1 MKEFALNRPVIKAEG
16 IGKEYVI
23 GGRASAHTTFY
34 DMLGASLVA
43 PIRRLRRLGGHVKP
57 EERFWALKAISFE
70 IYEGEVVGIIGRN
83 GAGKSTLLKLLSRI
97 TSPTEGRAEIR
108 GRVASLLEVGTGFH
122 PELTGRENIYLNGAI
137 LGMSRVEIRRKF
149 GDIVAFA
156 GIDEFLDT
164 PVKRYSSGMYVR
176 LAFAVAAHLEPD
188 VLLVDEVLAVGDIAF
203 QRKCLG
209 AMQNLAGRGRTVVL
223 VSHNMGAI
231 QRLCTRG
238 IVVDGGHVSFIG
250 ETAEAISVFLSS
262 ISNLSEV
269 VPMSGPLRHTIAV
282 QSLRINGK
290 LVSEP
295 VRIRPRAEI
304 VLDLEL
310 SLSTPVPDAK
320 VIISILKNEQTI
332 VALHDVAVPTDL
344 PAGIAHFR
352 ATLPSY
358 FLSPGDYGVSIGC
371 FSIASG
377 QWTWARGMGAF
388 SIKAEAAGTYDLGNM
403 GLVHLGDRVVRVS
416 VGATDRTMLKT
427 SLSSP
432 KEVSRL

>member
-1 MKEFALNRPVIKAEG
+1 LSTPIIKVEG
-16 IGKEYVI
+16 IAKEYVI
-23 GGRASAHTTFY
+23 GLARAHTTFY
-34 DMLGASLVA
+34 DMLGASLAA

-57 EERFWALKAISFE
+57 EERFWALKDISFE
-70 IYEGEVVGIIGRN
+70 VYEGEVVGIIGRN

-137 LGMSRVEIRRKF
+137 LGMSRAEIRRKF
-149 GDIVAFA
+149 DEIVAFA

-209 AMQNLAGRGRTVVL
+209 AMQNLAGRGRTVIL

-238 IVVDGGHVSFIG
+238 IVVDGGAISFIG
-250 ETAEAISVFLSS
+250 ETPDAISSFLSS
-262 ISNLSEV
+262 ISNLSEAM
-269 VPMSGPLRHTIAV
+269 PMSGPLREVITV
-282 QSLRINGK
+282 QSLTINDQAAIEPIRIK
-290 LVSEP
+290 PS
-295 VRIRPRAEI
+295 AEI
-304 VLDLEL
+304 LVELEL
-310 SLSTPVPDAK
+310 LFATAVPEAK
-320 VIISILKNEQTI
+320 VIISITKDDQKIIN
-332 VALHDVAVPTDL
+332 LHDVSVPADI
-344 PAGIAHFR
+344 PQGYARIR

-358 FLSPGDYGVSIGC
+358 FLSPGEYGVSMLC
-371 FSIASG
+371 FS
-377 QWTWARGMGAF
+377 ARGGCAWATVGAF
-388 SIKAEAAGTYDLGNM
+388 SVLAEAAGSYDIGNM
-403 GLVHLGDRVVRVS
+403 GLVHLSDRATRVS
-416 VGATDRTMLKT
+416 TGIRRRLN
-427 SLSSP
+427 
-432 KEVSRL
+432 SRLGRMPQDGNANGYP